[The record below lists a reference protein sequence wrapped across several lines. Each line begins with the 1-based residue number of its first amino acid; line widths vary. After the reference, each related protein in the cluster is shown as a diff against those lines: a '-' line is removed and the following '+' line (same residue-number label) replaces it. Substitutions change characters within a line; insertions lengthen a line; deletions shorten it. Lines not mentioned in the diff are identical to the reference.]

1 MKITKVLDI
10 VSKNNNNYNYVN
22 TYLNF
27 LLISVLFVLYG
38 NKDTYYTYRC
48 FFLRPAFFIS
58 VPLFLRLSPDI

>member
-48 FFLRPAFFIS
+48 FFFY
-58 VPLFLRLSPDI
+58 VPLFSSQSRFFYV